1 MLSSFI
7 LVWLFQ
13 LVLKVAWNR
22 GPTLDIIWT
31 FYPRVILSPN
41 YCPLCIST
49 VESNAH
55 LFIHCPF
62 SWRLWDKLLELANFN
77 IVIPATLIDLFN
89 YQSFLEEVRKL
100 GSYVYMAS
108 FGLLKERSRLVF
120 KNLIGDFSSVWDSF
134 LFLFASS

>member
-1 MLSSFI
+1 MPICLSI
-7 LVWLFQ
+7 APLVGGCGT
-13 LVLKVAWNR
+13 K
-22 GPTLDIIWT
+22 
-31 FYPRVILSPN
+31 
-41 YCPLCIST
+41 
-49 VESNAH
+49 
-55 LFIHCPF
+55 
-62 SWRLWDKLLELANFN
+62 LANFN

-100 GSYVYMAS
+100 GSYDYMAS